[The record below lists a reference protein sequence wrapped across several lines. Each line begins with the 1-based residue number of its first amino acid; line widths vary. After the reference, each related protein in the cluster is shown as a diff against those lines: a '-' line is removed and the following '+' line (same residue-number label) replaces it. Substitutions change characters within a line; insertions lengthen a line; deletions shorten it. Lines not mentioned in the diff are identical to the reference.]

1 MTSITPIAKMV
12 GSNRIV
18 LGHGIAHVMGDA
30 ELSEEKEKELRRR
43 LVQQALDALK
53 REEKT

>member
-18 LGHGIAHVMGDA
+18 LGHGISHVMGDA

>member
-1 MTSITPIAKMV
+1 MV

-18 LGHGIAHVMGDA
+18 LGHGISHVMGDA